1 MSIPINEFKA
11 NIEQYLLSVRTED
24 LFIRLDGDVVMRLTN
39 TKRDRRK
46 TAESL
51 LGVVP
56 ADLTPDQAVSF
67 NKYYSMAGDISPV
80 LYFSSLTKRV

>member
-1 MSIPINEFKA
+1 MSVSINEFKA
-11 NIEQYLLSVRTED
+11 NIEQYLLLAKTED
-24 LFIRLDGDVVMRLTN
+24 LFIRLDGDVIMRLTN

-56 ADLTPDQAVSF
+56 ADISLEQSR
-67 NKYYSMAGDISPV
+67 NMNAGE
-80 LYFSSLTKRV
+80 L

>member
-56 ADLTPDQAVSF
+56 ADLTPDQARDM
-67 NKYYSMAGDISPV
+67 KAGEI
-80 LYFSSLTKRV
+80 

>member
-1 MSIPINEFKA
+1 MSISINEFKA
-11 NIEQYLLSVRTED
+11 NIEQYLLLAKTED
-24 LFIRLDGDVVMRLTN
+24 LFIRLDGDVIMRLTN

-56 ADLTPDQAVSF
+56 ADISLEQSR
-67 NKYYSMAGDISPV
+67 NMNAGE
-80 LYFSSLTKRV
+80 L